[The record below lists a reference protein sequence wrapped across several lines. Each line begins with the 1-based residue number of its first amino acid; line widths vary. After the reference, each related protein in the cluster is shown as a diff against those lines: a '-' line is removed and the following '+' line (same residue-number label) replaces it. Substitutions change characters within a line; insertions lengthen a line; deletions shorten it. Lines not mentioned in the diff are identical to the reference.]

1 MRHGINGRKL
11 NRTSSHRKAL
21 FKNLSNSLILNE
33 QIKTTVFKAKDL
45 RPIIEKI
52 ITIGKK
58 DDIHSKRQLFS
69 ILRDQKSVTKVCNI
83 LSKRFLK
90 RPGGYT
96 RIVKAGYRYGDASP
110 MAIIEFLDR
119 DINAKGLVD
128 RERIRIEE
136 QSKKGDNIEN
146 NLKKDELSEKKVTI
160 DKKSI
165 KDQKLKE

>member
-21 FKNLSNSLILNE
+21 FKNLSNSLIQNE
-33 QIKTTVFKAKDL
+33 QIKTTVYKAKDL

-58 DDIHSKRQLFS
+58 DDIHTKRRLFS
-69 ILRDQKSVTKVCNI
+69 ILRSQKSVAKVCNI

-110 MAIIEFLDR
+110 MAIIEFLER
-119 DINAKGLVD
+119 DINAKGLEDKQRVLA
-128 RERIRIEE
+128 E
-136 QSKKGDNIEN
+136 QQ
-146 NLKKDELSEKKVTI
+146 LKKDDKIESVTKNEEKPAVKEVAEKKLL
-160 DKKSI
+160 
-165 KDQKLKE
+165 KD